1 MSLFSFF
8 YQPVFHVLGF
18 ALAFEVELD
27 VVQGIANLLERG
39 VWIEVLAATSPSS
52 VRWLITSFVPDFF
65 NNVMFIMF
73 LRFMFFPNLFRLQIY
88 EIFCK

>member
-1 MSLFSFF
+1 MIKAHRLIPVSLSSFF

-39 VWIEVLAATSPSS
+39 VWIEVLIA
-52 VRWLITSFVPDFF
+52 RGED
-65 NNVMFIMF
+65 
-73 LRFMFFPNLFRLQIY
+73 
-88 EIFCK
+88 